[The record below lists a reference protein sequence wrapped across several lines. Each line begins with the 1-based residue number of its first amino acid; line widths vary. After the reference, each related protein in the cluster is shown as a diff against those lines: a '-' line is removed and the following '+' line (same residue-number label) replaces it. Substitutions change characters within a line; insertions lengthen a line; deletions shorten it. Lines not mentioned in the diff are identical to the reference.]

1 MKTDLGKPRP
11 GGLQKTAQRKCG
23 CSHGLANKCLK
34 KKLQSRRNTVG
45 IKSRD
50 VHWKHGV
57 QLAIWIFSQNVIS
70 SNLPSPFLHV
80 NIGSHGFL
88 QVPLLVG
95 QKPGSWLQ
103 NQGSFD
109 GFWSQKRV
117 FLWSK
122 CIVICSFGDWWWLL
136 WSFIISHLSKISD
149 YCGKPW

>member
-1 MKTDLGKPRP
+1 MISESLDLAGLKNGPTKMWMLTDVHMVWR
-11 GGLQKTAQRKCG
+11 TNV
-23 CSHGLANKCLK
+23 SK
-34 KKLQSRRNTVG
+34 KNLQSRRNTVG

-103 NQGSFD
+103 NQGSLD

-117 FLWSK
+117 FLWSE
-122 CIVICSFGDWWWLL
+122 CIVKLYAVSVIVVKLYHFPFKQNFGLL
-136 WSFIISHLSKISD
+136 W
-149 YCGKPW
+149 

>member
-1 MKTDLGKPRP
+1 
-11 GGLQKTAQRKCG
+11 
-23 CSHGLANKCLK
+23 
-34 KKLQSRRNTVG
+34 
-45 IKSRD
+45 
-50 VHWKHGV
+50 
-57 QLAIWIFSQNVIS
+57 VIS

-103 NQGSFD
+103 NQGSLD

-122 CIVICSFGDWWWLL
+122 CIVKLYAVSVIVVKLYHFPFKQNFGLL
-136 WSFIISHLSKISD
+136 W
-149 YCGKPW
+149 

>member
-1 MKTDLGKPRP
+1 MISESLDLAGLKKRP
-11 GGLQKTAQRKCG
+11 NENVDAHR

-34 KKLQSRRNTVG
+34 KNLQSRRNTVG

-103 NQGSFD
+103 NQGSLD

-122 CIVICSFGDWWWLL
+122 CIVKLYAVSVIVVKLYHFPFKQNFGLL
-136 WSFIISHLSKISD
+136 W
-149 YCGKPW
+149 